1 VAKLLSDTAFSAS
14 LPKKGYDNRLQQY
27 HDRRWQIDLV
37 DDHAFLFGFK
47 MCRRQEQCRHSILV
61 DRHKILPTQ
70 MNSVITNEDKE
81 RVVKISGAA
90 RITNEFADRI
100 IPIKNY

>member
-1 VAKLLSDTAFSAS
+1 
-14 LPKKGYDNRLQQY
+14 
-27 HDRRWQIDLV
+27 
-37 DDHAFLFGFK
+37 
-47 MCRRQEQCRHSILV
+47 
-61 DRHKILPTQ
+61 

-100 IPIKNY
+100 IPIKKLLSSSKLNPAGTEVLAGSGLILPTAGEEKTINPGARPEKRLPLHNDGYAL